1 MTTDVFD
8 DHHPCQR
15 QALEIRPMTTTS
27 NGHDANG
34 TTALIAPPGPA
45 SIREMVQTAMEA
57 LGYPLSRELS
67 LSDRERIARRAG
79 VTERQVKSAVE
90 GMRRRDGIQTQ
101 TRPRKQQGRRG
112 MPSRPNA
119 APTSEPAP
127 DRTPAAAGMGSQ
139 SLARVLAVELAGELL
154 QAARD
159 GDETQRTA
167 LLLQAGALLQRV
179 L

>member
-8 DHHPCQR
+8 ETHPCQR
-15 QALEIRPMTTTS
+15 QALEIRTMTTPS
-27 NGHDANG
+27 NEPHVNG
-34 TTALIAPPGPA
+34 TAALITQPGAA

-57 LGYPLSRELS
+57 LGYALTQELS
-67 LSDRERIARRAG
+67 QQDRERIARRAG

-112 MPSRPNA
+112 MPSRPNPPRA
-119 APTSEPAP
+119 VDPTP
-127 DRTPAAAGMGSQ
+127 DRTAAGVPSQ
-139 SLARVLAVELAGELL
+139 SLARALAVELAGELL
-154 QAARD
+154 QAARETD
-159 GDETQRTA
+159 GDQRPA
-167 LLLQAGALLQRV
+167 LLLQAGALLQQV